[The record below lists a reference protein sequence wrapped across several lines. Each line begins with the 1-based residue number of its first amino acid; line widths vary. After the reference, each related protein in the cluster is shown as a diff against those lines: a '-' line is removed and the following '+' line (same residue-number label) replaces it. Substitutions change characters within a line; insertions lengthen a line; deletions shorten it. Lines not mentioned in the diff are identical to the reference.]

1 MTQFNNNDNQFIH
14 GIFAQLSSIRSI
26 HDRLLQDF
34 NIQKIDNSN
43 EIYKLS
49 KIEPILLDKDMKIKT
64 KTISFNKHKRK
75 EKKNNSQKKR

>member
-1 MTQFNNNDNQFIH
+1 MTQFNKNNEFIH
-14 GIFAQLSSIRSI
+14 AIFAQLCSIRSI
-26 HDRLLQDF
+26 HDRLLEDF
-34 NIQKIDNSN
+34 NILKIDNSN

-64 KTISFNKHKRK
+64 KTTSFKKHKRK